1 VAAGV
6 GIVTRDEFQ
15 QLNDAIEA
23 ARSGFGPQR
32 AMRVT
37 LECAHLRLMSAIA
50 TVMGIGSQTTCRICP
65 IGDDGYPVTRTVV
78 NIEETGVL
86 HDSWRPTPARDTCAD
101 DPGADL

>member
-1 VAAGV
+1 VGV
-6 GIVTRDEFQ
+6 VTRDEFQ

-23 ARSGFGPQR
+23 ARSGFGPMR

-37 LECAHLRLMSAIA
+37 LECGHLRLMPAIGTA
-50 TVMGIGSQTTCRICP
+50 MGIGAKAACQICP
-65 IGDDGYPVTRTVV
+65 AASNGYSPTRTVV

-86 HDSWRPTPARDTCAD
+86 HDLWRPTPTRDTCAD